1 MRCRAGCGACC
12 IAVSI
17 SSAIPGMAE
26 GKPAGI
32 RCVQLSH
39 DNLCRLYGH
48 PDRPAICA
56 AMQANVETC
65 GMSAQE
71 AFANL
76 LRLEV
81 LRFLFDE
88 LVFQNVADQIDDRGK
103 AEFCHQAC
111 PVCRNRR
118 RF

>member
-81 LRFLFDE
+81 LTRPE
-88 LVFQNVADQIDDRGK
+88 AAIPGRRGSREVAGWP
-103 AEFCHQAC
+103 HS
-111 PVCRNRR
+111 
-118 RF
+118 